1 MVAVEIEQGDYSS
14 DEMRIS
20 KGMYPYQPNQTV
32 TDKQSKWKLL
42 YLPLDLN
49 LPRHPSENQSPP
61 HPDIDEE
68 SLRAISSMPKR
79 SKRRKKLESD
89 LSRFNKI
96 YQWSLSRLL
105 LLQMEKLHR

>member
-1 MVAVEIEQGDYSS
+1 
-14 DEMRIS
+14 MRIS
-20 KGMYPYQPNQTV
+20 KGIYPYQPNQNV
-32 TDKQSKWKLL
+32 TDNQSKWKLL

-49 LPRHPSENQSPP
+49 PPRLPNENQSPP

-68 SLRAISSMPKR
+68 LHQAISSMPKR